1 MVIGL
6 LFPIFGRIKLVKR
19 YNDSWLA
26 NLDLAS
32 HWPMVACQSKSW
44 HLNPVKLPAI
54 SVLAHSDIPTFDRVA
69 AKFWFKNIWDKKK
82 HKNIWTYWK
91 YFSYSAR
98 WWWYWWCGHLYSA
111 SSWLSGAGNDS
122 LDLWLGHKLIINTL
136 QPSHTITITGFPD
149 LERHQTLNTI

>member
-1 MVIGL
+1 MRF

-19 YNDSWLA
+19 YKDSWLA

-54 SVLAHSDIPTFDRVA
+54 SVLAHSDIPTFNQARSRCQIFGS
-69 AKFWFKNIWDKKK
+69 KIFEIKKK

-98 WWWYWWCGHLYSA
+98 WWYIVLVVWTSA